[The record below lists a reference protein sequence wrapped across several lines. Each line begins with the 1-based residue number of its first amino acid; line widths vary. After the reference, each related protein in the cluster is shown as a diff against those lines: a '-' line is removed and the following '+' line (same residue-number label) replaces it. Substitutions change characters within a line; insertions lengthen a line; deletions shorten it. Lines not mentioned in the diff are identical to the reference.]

1 MVTASGCG
9 VMVRDYGHILA
20 EDTLY
25 ADKAAR
31 IAALARDPVELVAAA
46 WTQLAPQVAKK
57 RTQQTLA
64 FHPPCTL
71 QHGMQIRGAVERV
84 LQDAGYALVPVADAH
99 LCCGSAGTYS
109 ILQPELAGR
118 LKANKLGA
126 LEAQHPDVIATAN
139 IGCMTH
145 LQSGTVIPIRHWIEL
160 IDLATADAPA
170 PDAAAAAAGAAGAR

>member
-1 MVTASGCG
+1 M
-9 VMVRDYGHILA
+9 
-20 EDTLY
+20 
-25 ADKAAR
+25 
-31 IAALARDPVELVAAA
+31 
-46 WTQLAPQVAKK
+46 
-57 RTQQTLA
+57 
-64 FHPPCTL
+64 
-71 QHGMQIRGAVERV
+71 
-84 LQDAGYALVPVADAH
+84 ADAH
-99 LCCGSAGTYS
+99 LCCGSAGTYA

-170 PDAAAAAAGAAGAR
+170 PDTAAAAAGAAGAR